1 MRILKVPRQLGPI
14 ANASIFVACFPLQ
27 PYPPCLSNLGEE
39 LVYLDEKKA
48 GWKDDCLFIFG
59 TLQKKKKKNV
69 RLDEPTTNRFTTIS
83 SLSKGWL
90 WYKQRRKRRWPIILI
105 LSPLFSSHFP
115 FFEGKNKFVTK
126 WWRIKIEYIFRIW
139 FISTRFQF

>member
-1 MRILKVPRQLGPI
+1 MKFYRDILTVLTIPKRKESVDDCKIQKIVSIVIERVISKYMRILKVPRQLGPI

-59 TLQKKKKKNV
+59 TLQKKKKKKMF
-69 RLDEPTTNRFTTIS
+69 D
-83 SLSKGWL
+83 
-90 WYKQRRKRRWPIILI
+90 
-105 LSPLFSSHFP
+105 
-115 FFEGKNKFVTK
+115 
-126 WWRIKIEYIFRIW
+126 
-139 FISTRFQF
+139 

>member
-59 TLQKKKKKNV
+59 ALQKKKKKKMF
-69 RLDEPTTNRFTTIS
+69 D
-83 SLSKGWL
+83 
-90 WYKQRRKRRWPIILI
+90 
-105 LSPLFSSHFP
+105 
-115 FFEGKNKFVTK
+115 
-126 WWRIKIEYIFRIW
+126 
-139 FISTRFQF
+139 

>member
-59 TLQKKKKKNV
+59 SLQKKKKK
-69 RLDEPTTNRFTTIS
+69 
-83 SLSKGWL
+83 KC
-90 WYKQRRKRRWPIILI
+90 
-105 LSPLFSSHFP
+105 
-115 FFEGKNKFVTK
+115 
-126 WWRIKIEYIFRIW
+126 
-139 FISTRFQF
+139 STRRANNKSFYHDFLPEQRVALV

>member
-1 MRILKVPRQLGPI
+1 MDCKIIISIVLRSKEGKYMRILKVPRQLGSI

-59 TLQKKKKKNV
+59 ALRKKMF
-69 RLDEPTTNRFTTIS
+69 D
-83 SLSKGWL
+83 
-90 WYKQRRKRRWPIILI
+90 
-105 LSPLFSSHFP
+105 
-115 FFEGKNKFVTK
+115 
-126 WWRIKIEYIFRIW
+126 
-139 FISTRFQF
+139 

>member
-1 MRILKVPRQLGPI
+1 MDCKIIISIVLRSKEGKYMRILKVPRQLGSI

-59 TLQKKKKKNV
+59 ALRKKNV

-83 SLSKGWL
+83 SLAKGGSGSINN
-90 WYKQRRKRRWPIILI
+90 YYFN
-105 LSPLFSSHFP
+105 SFSASFISFS
-115 FFEGKNKFVTK
+115 FFQGEKFVTK
-126 WWRIKIEYIFRIW
+126 
-139 FISTRFQF
+139 